1 MGLTSCLSHSNSV
14 SLLRVIS
21 VLTVGILLLS
31 MSFFPAS
38 GIGES
43 KGKVATDLAKGVA
56 LIAGG
61 IAILASSPV
70 VVTVSSVVALGG
82 AAYAAGYYITDLI
95 IALSDKTETNP

>member
-1 MGLTSCLSHSNSV
+1 MGFDKLSFSSNSV

-21 VLTVGILLLS
+21 ALTVGILLLS

-43 KGKVATDLAKGVA
+43 KGKVAADIAKGVA
-56 LIAGG
+56 MIAGG

-70 VVTVSSVVALGG
+70 VVKVSAVVALGG
-82 AAYAAGYYITDLI
+82 VAYAAGYYITDKL
-95 IALSDKTETNP
+95 LSSS

>member
-1 MGLTSCLSHSNSV
+1 MGFDKLSFSSNSV

-21 VLTVGILLLS
+21 ALTVGILLLS

-43 KGKVATDLAKGVA
+43 KGKVAADIAKGVA
-56 LIAGG
+56 MIAGG

-70 VVTVSSVVALGG
+70 VTVSAVVALGG
-82 AAYAAGYYITDLI
+82 VAYAAGYYITDEL
-95 IALSDKTETNP
+95 LSSS

>member
-1 MGLTSCLSHSNSV
+1 MGFDKLSFSSNSV

-21 VLTVGILLLS
+21 ALTVGILLLS

-43 KGKVATDLAKGVA
+43 KGKVAADIAKGVA
-56 LIAGG
+56 MIAGG

-70 VVTVSSVVALGG
+70 VVTVSAVVALGG
-82 AAYAAGYYITDLI
+82 VAYAAGYYITDEL
-95 IALSDKTETNP
+95 LSSS

>member
-1 MGLTSCLSHSNSV
+1 MGFDKLSFSTQTPYP
-14 SLLRVIS
+14 LRVIS
-21 VLTVGILLLS
+21 ALTMGILLLS

-43 KGKVATDLAKGVA
+43 KGKVATDIAKGVA

-61 IAILASSPV
+61 IVILASSPV

-82 AAYAAGYYITDLI
+82 VAYAAGYYITDLI